1 MNPDLLRAY
10 EAELQYLRGMGG
22 EFARDFPKIAGRLGL
37 ETEACADPYVERL
50 LEGVSFLAARVQLK
64 IDAEFPRFTNHLL
77 ELVYPHYLAPTP
89 SMAVVQLQPD
99 MAEGS
104 LAQGY
109 RVARGSALHGMLG
122 KGDQTVCEFRTAHDV
137 TLWPVELVHASYRPC
152 GQQIDGIDLS
162 RIAMNGPVKAALR
175 LRLRCGAGLAFG
187 DLSLEALPLFLR
199 GSEAVPGRLL
209 EQLVAH
215 VAGIVVIPGGEGGQ
229 GAAHSFVPPGTVR
242 PLGCAEH
249 EALLPS
255 GPRTFE
261 GYRLLQE
268 YFALP
273 QRFMF
278 VELGALGPALRR
290 CSGNEVDIV
299 VLLRTCDP
307 ALEQAVDAASFGLYC
322 TPAVNLFPKHAD
334 RIHLSERQAEFH
346 VVPDRTRPMDF
357 EVYQVLGVKGYG
369 SGSGAVQ
376 AFQSFYRANDLQGTR
391 SGAYYQVRRDARM
404 LSARQQRDGPRSGY
418 VGSEVFL
425 ALVDAGAA
433 PWDGELRQLG
443 VETLCTNRDLV
454 LGMPLGAGRTDF
466 TLGAGAPV
474 RAVRCVAGP
483 SVPAP
488 SHAQGETAWR
498 LASHLSLNYLSLL
511 DAPGGAGATALRDM
525 LRLYCA
531 RDDLAALRQIDGLR
545 AVRAE
550 AVVRRLPLPGPASF
564 GRGLQVTVE
573 FDDAAFT
580 GSGVFVLGMLL
591 EQFFAKYTS
600 LNSFTETRVHTA
612 ARGLVMAWPARVGRC
627 ATL

>member
-10 EAELQYLRGMGG
+10 EAELQHLRGMGG

-50 LEGVSFLAARVQLK
+50 LEGVSFLAARVHLK
-64 IDAEFPRFTNHLL
+64 IDAEYPRFTNHLL

-99 MAEGS
+99 MTEGS

-109 RVARGSALHGMLG
+109 TVTRGSALHGMLG
-122 KGDQTVCEFRTAHDV
+122 KGDQTVCEFRSAHDV
-137 TLWPVELVHASYRPC
+137 TLWPVELVQARYAPC
-152 GQQIDGIDLS
+152 GQQLDGIDL
-162 RIAMNGPVKAALR
+162 APAGAVKAALR
-175 LRLRCGAGLAFG
+175 LRLRAGAGLAFA
-187 DLSLEALPLFLR
+187 DLALDALPLFLR
-199 GSEAVPGRLL
+199 GSEAIPGRLL
-209 EQLVAH
+209 EQLLAH
-215 VAGIVVIPGGEGGQ
+215 AAGIVVMPGQ
-229 GAAHSFVPPGTVR
+229 GAAPHAFVPPAALR

-249 EALLPS
+249 EALLPN

-278 VELGALGPALRR
+278 VELGGLGAALRG
-290 CSGNEVDIV
+290 CPGNEVEIAI
-299 VLLRTCDP
+299 LLRTFDP
-307 ALEQAVDAASFGLYC
+307 VLEHAVDAATFGLYC
-322 TPAVNLFPKHAD
+322 TPAINLFPRQAD

-369 SGSGAVQ
+369 SGSAAVQ
-376 AFQSFYRANDLQGTR
+376 AFQSFYRANDLQGADA
-391 SGAYYQVRRDARM
+391 GAYYQVRRDARV
-404 LSARQQRDGPRSGY
+404 LSARQQREGARSGY

-433 PWDGELRQLG
+433 PWNAELRQLG

-474 RAVRCVAGP
+474 RSVRCVAGP
-483 SVPAP
+483 SLPAP

-511 DAPGGAGATALRDM
+511 DGPGDTGAAALRDM

-531 RDDLAALRQIDGLR
+531 RDDLAAQRQIDGLR
-545 AVRAE
+545 SVRAE

-564 GRGLQVTVE
+564 GRGLQVGIE

-580 GSGVFVLGMLL
+580 GGSVFLLGMLL
-591 EQFFAKYTS
+591 EQFFAKYVS
-600 LNSFTETRVHTA
+600 LNSFTETHVRTA
-612 ARGLVMAWPARVGRC
+612 GRGLVMAWPARVGRC